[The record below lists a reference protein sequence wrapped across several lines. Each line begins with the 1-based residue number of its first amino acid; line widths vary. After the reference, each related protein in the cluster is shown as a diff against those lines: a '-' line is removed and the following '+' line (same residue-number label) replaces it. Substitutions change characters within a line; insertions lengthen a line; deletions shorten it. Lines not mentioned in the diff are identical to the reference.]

1 MRNYLKY
8 LSDTM
13 YLFQRKYKL
22 TDNQLKFLLFIC
34 DERDSFTKRSVRES
48 IYASKGFHEVKFPAL
63 VKEDYIFV
71 FEKRRWN
78 SGNPNKYRVTNK
90 TIRLVNKFYNV
101 LEGAETI

>member
-13 YLFQRKYKL
+13 YLFQRQYKL

-34 DERDSFTKRSVRES
+34 DERGSFTKRYIRES
-48 IYASKGFHEVKFPAL
+48 MYASKAFHDIKFPAL
-63 VKEDYIFV
+63 VKRDYIFI
-71 FEKRRWN
+71 FKNRLWN
-78 SGNPNKYRVTNK
+78 SNMPNQYRVTNK
-90 TIRLVNKFYNV
+90 TIRMVNKFYNV